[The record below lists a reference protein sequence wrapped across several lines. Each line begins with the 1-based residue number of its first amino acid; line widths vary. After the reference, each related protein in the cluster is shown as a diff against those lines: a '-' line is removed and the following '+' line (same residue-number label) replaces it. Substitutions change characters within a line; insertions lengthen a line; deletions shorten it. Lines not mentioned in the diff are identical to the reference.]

1 MRSFEPQP
9 TLIATSFLSMRKSQD
24 EGNQCNASDPP
35 AAPCIPALSLM
46 IKFLDGNKIT
56 LLQNGAGFFPQLE
69 AAIDS
74 AVHWIYLDTYIFAND
89 ATGQRIAASLIRAA
103 QRGVA
108 AHLLIDGYG
117 AQAYPPN
124 SLQTLREAGV
134 AALIYRPEISPLRFQ
149 RQHLRRLHRKLAVI
163 DQQAAFVGGI
173 NIVDDIDKRT
183 KLPRFDFAVQVEG
196 PLVAPILREMRNLHN
211 RVARAQLHSPH
222 AIQDSPATAEA
233 AGDTRGGFVLR
244 SSLRHRRDIE
254 QAYLHAIADAQ
265 HEIILANAYFLP
277 GHRFRKALINAAARG
292 VNVRL
297 LLQGYSDH
305 PWVHYATRSLYAQLL
320 AAGIGI
326 YEFQSGEM
334 HAKAAVIDD
343 HWATVGSSNI
353 DPLSLML
360 SREAN
365 VVVYDQAF
373 AQMLAA
379 ILKNAIDKDARQI
392 SHVDWSKRAWLKR
405 FLSRVAFSLV
415 RVLAGWVGYGMEKGN
430 TVDE

>member
-1 MRSFEPQP
+1 
-9 TLIATSFLSMRKSQD
+9 
-24 EGNQCNASDPP
+24 
-35 AAPCIPALSLM
+35 M

-56 LLQNGAGFFPQLE
+56 LLQNGADYFPALE
-69 AAIDS
+69 TAIDR
-74 AVHWIYLDTYIFAND
+74 AVHWVYLDTYIFAND
-89 ATGQRIAASLIRAA
+89 ATGQRIAAALMRAA
-103 QRGVA
+103 QRGVV

-117 AQAYPPN
+117 AQVYPPI
-124 SLQTLREAGV
+124 SLQALRGAGV
-134 AALIYRPEISPLRFQ
+134 EALIYRPEISPLRFQ

-173 NIVDDIDKRT
+173 NIVDDIDART
-183 KLPRFDFAVQVEG
+183 KLPRFDFTVQVEG

-211 RVARAQLHSPH
+211 RVAKAQLHSPH
-222 AIQDSPATAEA
+222 ANQDPPAAPET
-233 AGDTRGGFVLR
+233 AGDIRAAFLLR

-254 QAYLHAIADAQ
+254 QAYLQAIAGAQ

-277 GHRFRKALINAAARG
+277 GHRFRKALMHAAARG

-297 LLQGYSDH
+297 LLQGSSDH

-320 AAGIGI
+320 TAGIGI
-326 YEFQSGEM
+326 YEYQSSEM

-343 HWATVGSSNI
+343 RWATVGSSNI

-365 VVVYDQAF
+365 VVVYDREF
-373 AQMLAA
+373 AQILTAR
-379 ILKNAIDKDARQI
+379 LKNAIENEARHI
-392 SHVDWSKRAWLKR
+392 THVDWRKRAWQER

-415 RVLAGWVGYGMEKGN
+415 RVLASWVGYGMEKGKN
-430 TVDE
+430 AGERTPDL